1 MKLLSLTLAA
11 CLLAGYV
18 QAQTPAQNPPPAETP
33 ATAPASSSSHHDS
46 CKKEVH
52 KLCGHAHGQEMKDC
66 IKSGLDMNKFSSDC
80 ASKLAAK
87 AGAAK

>member
-1 MKLLSLTLAA
+1 
-11 CLLAGYV
+11 
-18 QAQTPAQNPPPAETP
+18 
-33 ATAPASSSSHHDS
+33 
-46 CKKEVH
+46 
-52 KLCGHAHGQEMKDC
+52 MKDC